1 LRRTTTDLDVD
12 RVTMLDDRGDEL
24 AGERGRILVA
34 LLLGQVALEDGV
46 GRALAEISL
55 EDRGE
60 GKSAT
65 GSPAADAVSPRRH
78 RPGR

>member
-1 LRRTTTDLDVD
+1 LRRAAADLGVD
-12 RVTMLDDRGDEL
+12 RITVLDDCRDEVTREC
-24 AGERGRILVA
+24 GGILVA
-34 LLLGQVALEDGV
+34 LLLGQVTLQDRV
-46 GRALAEISL
+46 GRSLAEIGL

-65 GSPAADAVSPRRH
+65 RSPAADAVSPRRH